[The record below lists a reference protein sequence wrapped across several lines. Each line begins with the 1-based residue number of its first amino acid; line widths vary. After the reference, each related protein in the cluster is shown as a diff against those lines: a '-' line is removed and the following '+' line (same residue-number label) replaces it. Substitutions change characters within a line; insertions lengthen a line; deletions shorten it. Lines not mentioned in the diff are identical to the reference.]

1 MIPLKLFLYNFMCYK
16 DNVPPVN
23 FEGIE
28 IACLC
33 GENGHGKSALLDAIT
48 WAIWG
53 KSRAKLDDDLVY
65 LGQTDMQVA
74 LEFSVQD
81 SRYRVI
87 RKYSKGGGKRKQSSS
102 SLDLAILPESSSDWH
117 PLTGNTM
124 SDTEHKIKG
133 IIRLDYDTFINS
145 AYLRQGQADE
155 FTSKAPAKR
164 KEVLSNI
171 LGLSLYEEMETKAKE
186 HIKTLREVLYRL
198 EGASI
203 EVGAQLT
210 KKPSFEIISADLKKE
225 IDQKTEILIAKQT
238 ELEDLNNSNSIFE
251 VKSFQLAER
260 VKAISQIQ
268 KEFSRAE
275 AEIAARTKSINEYE
289 DLLSQSSDV
298 ISGYQKF
305 KDTNLRKDKLDVQ
318 MVRYH
323 GLNERKVI
331 LERNIESERS
341 RIDSTIKV
349 LDDRLQKAA
358 VKVSQFDTVLAGIA
372 NIQNEISAF
381 ALQEKSLGEQKSKV
395 ESLTQQV
402 ADTRAANVQLRKEME
417 ELKQKMEQLSKG
429 EGSCPLCGTPLAED
443 RCAGILQSYQQEGEK
458 RKVTYIANSGSMAGV
473 QLEIDNLKKSVADE
487 DAVLR
492 KNQSAV
498 QRKAALLEREIEEI
512 LTARQE
518 IEKFQKE
525 VDNSRAVLSSA
536 DFAKPPRDELEAVKK
551 EIVLLAYDQHRHEFL
566 RQELAHLRD
575 YETRYQKLAKVEAAL
590 PLERASLQAS
600 MQNLDRWHKTLSDE
614 EMLRDNLSSELIKF
628 SDLKTKINIV
638 RENFRVLKDVLDSK
652 SKELAGVDGELTR
665 LKDLQA
671 QAIVRERE
679 KQQLSEEVSV
689 YLEIA
694 ESAGKQG
701 AQALIIESIV
711 PLLESEANSLLGRMT
726 DNRMSLKLETQR
738 DTKTGGLKETL
749 GIQISDE
756 LGTRDYEMYSGGEAF
771 RIDLAIRIALS
782 RLLAQRAGAR
792 LPTLFLDEGFGT
804 QDAAGREKIADTINS
819 ISSEFKLI
827 LVITHLEEL
836 KEMFPVRIEVVK
848 SSEGSV
854 VTVS

>member
-1 MIPLKLFLYNFMCYK
+1 MCYK
-16 DNVPPVN
+16 DKVPPVN

-74 LEFSVQD
+74 LEFSSQD

-102 SLDLAILPESSSDWH
+102 SLDLAILPEGSSDWH

-124 SDTEHKIKG
+124 SDTERKIKG

-155 FTSKAPAKR
+155 FTSKAPTKR

-198 EGASI
+198 EGASV
-203 EVGAQLT
+203 EVEAQLT
-210 KKPSFEIISADLKKE
+210 KKPAFEKISADLKKE
-225 IDQKTEILIAKQT
+225 IDQKTEILSAKQT
-238 ELEDLNNSNSIFE
+238 ELEGLNSSNSIFE
-251 VKSFQLAER
+251 VKSAQLAER
-260 VKAISQIQ
+260 KRAIPQIQ
-268 KEFSRAE
+268 SEISRAE
-275 AEIAARTKSINEYE
+275 SEIAARTKTIKEYE

-305 KDTNLRKDKLDVQ
+305 KDINLVKDKLDVQ

-323 GLNERKVI
+323 GLNERRVI

-358 VKVSQFDTVLAGIA
+358 LKVSQFDAILKGITDT
-372 NIQNEISAF
+372 QNELSAL
-381 ALQEKSLGEQKSKV
+381 ALQEKSLVEQKSRI

-443 RCAGILQSYQQEGEK
+443 RCTGILQSYQQEGEK
-458 RKVTYIANSGSMAGV
+458 RKVIYISNSGSLAGV
-473 QLEIDNLKKSVADE
+473 QLEIDNLKKSAADE
-487 DAVLR
+487 ESALR

-498 QRKAALLEREIEEI
+498 QRKAALLEREKEEI

-518 IEKFQKE
+518 IEKFQRE
-525 VDNSRAVLSSA
+525 VDNSRALLSAS
-536 DFAKPPRDELEAVKK
+536 DFARPHHDEIEAVKK
-551 EIVLLAYDQHRHEFL
+551 EIALLAYDQRQHESL
-566 RQELAHLRD
+566 RQELAQLKD
-575 YETRYQKLAKVEAAL
+575 YETRHQKLAKVEAAM
-590 PLERASLQAS
+590 PVEKASLQAS
-600 MQNLDRWHKTLSDE
+600 VQTLDRWRKTLSDE
-614 EMLRDNLSSELIKF
+614 EMLRDSLASELIKF
-628 SDLKTKINIV
+628 GDLKTKINIT
-638 RENFRVLKDVLDSK
+638 REEFRVLKDALDSK
-652 SKELAGVDGELTR
+652 SKELAGVDGELNR

-694 ESAGKQG
+694 ESSGKQG

-749 GIQISDE
+749 DIQISDE

-782 RLLAQRAGAR
+782 RLLAQRAGAP

-848 SSEGSV
+848 SSEGSM